1 LDFTKNKFLKLDL
14 LRIQELTLFV
24 AGLMDKNQE
33 LEGEILNKG
42 LEEGKELLINQSN
55 AQNLSAEL
63 EEMSEN
69 EVRDFFSSQRFLR
82 FVSKLHISFISLFW
96 SIV

>member
-1 LDFTKNKFLKLDL
+1 MS
-14 LRIQELTLFV
+14 V

-55 AQNLSAEL
+55 TKTLAAEL
-63 EEMSEN
+63 EEMSKN
-69 EVRDFFSSQRFLR
+69 EVRQLFSKYWKWKDGKT
-82 FVSKLHISFISLFW
+82 V
-96 SIV
+96 

>member
-1 LDFTKNKFLKLDL
+1 M
-14 LRIQELTLFV
+14 FV
-24 AGLMDKNQE
+24 AGLVDKNQE

-55 AQNLSAEL
+55 TKTLAAEL

-69 EVRDFFSSQRFLR
+69 EVRNLFSRKRKWKDSNKCLEE
-82 FVSKLHISFISLFW
+82 
-96 SIV
+96 

>member
-1 LDFTKNKFLKLDL
+1 M
-14 LRIQELTLFV
+14 FV
-24 AGLMDKNQE
+24 AGLVDKNQE

-55 AQNLSAEL
+55 TKTLAAEL

-69 EVRDFFSSQRFLR
+69 EVR
-82 FVSKLHISFISLFW
+82 SLFSKQRKW
-96 SIV
+96 KDGKTV

>member
-1 LDFTKNKFLKLDL
+1 MFDLCKNNFLKLAL
-14 LRIQELTLFV
+14 LTIQELTLFV

-42 LEEGKELLINQSN
+42 LKEGEELLRNQSHTKTL
-55 AQNLSAEL
+55 AVEL

-69 EVRDFFSSQRFLR
+69 EVRQLFSKQRKWKDGKT
-82 FVSKLHISFISLFW
+82 V
-96 SIV
+96 

>member
-1 LDFTKNKFLKLDL
+1 M
-14 LRIQELTLFV
+14 QELTFSV
-24 AGLMDKNQE
+24 AGLTDKNQE

-55 AQNLSAEL
+55 TKTLAAEL

-69 EVRDFFSSQRFLR
+69 EVRQLFSNLKWKDTNSCLE
-82 FVSKLHISFISLFW
+82 S
-96 SIV
+96 